1 MVSSLSPLI
10 AIVGETASG
19 KSALA
24 MAVARKFSGEI
35 ICADSRT
42 VYKGM
47 DIGTAKPSAEDQAAV
62 RHHLLDVVKPDQK
75 YTVVN
80 FQGSTLESIKRISE
94 RGRLP
99 ILVGG
104 TGLYVD
110 SVLYNL
116 DFHSA
121 NEERDELNPR
131 HQKGGS
137 FPLDGKILRPN
148 SLLIGIS
155 MPKEMLEERIVE
167 RVEQMFKDGLEQE
180 VKNLADKYGWEA
192 AAMSA
197 TGYIEWRRYF
207 AGKQTLEQTK
217 ELIIIH
223 TRQYAKRQRTW
234 FKRNKSIQW
243 VSSSDEALEIAGKFL
258 ANPTTN

>member
-1 MVSSLSPLI
+1 MVSSLGPLV

-24 MAVARKFSGEI
+24 MAVAHKFNGEI

-47 DIGTAKPSAEDQAAV
+47 DIGTAKPSTEDRAAV
-62 RHHLLDVVKPDQK
+62 PHHLLDVVNPDQS
-75 YTVVN
+75 YNVVS
-80 FQGSTLESIKRISE
+80 FQKQTQEAIKEITE
-94 RGRLP
+94 KGKLP

-104 TGLYVD
+104 TGLYAD

-116 DFHSA
+116 DFEA
-121 NEERDELNPR
+121 VTEERNSLNPR
-131 HQKGGS
+131 HQKDRG
-137 FPLDGKILRPN
+137 FPSEGKELRPN
-148 SLLIGIS
+148 TLLIGIT
-155 MPKEMLEERIVE
+155 MPKEALEERIVK
-167 RVEQMFKDGLEQE
+167 RVDQMLSDGLEQE
-180 VKNLADKYGWEA
+180 VKSLSDEYGWDA

-207 AGKQTLEQTK
+207 EDSQTLEQTK

-243 VSSSDEALEIAGKFL
+243 VKSSDEAVELTGKFL